1 MRYIK
6 DIKDGYTVQDVYL
19 CKTKNSATTKN
30 GKEYL
35 NVILADKTGNVLN
48 VSASAIVM
56 DFSLP

>member
-6 DIKDGYTVQDVYL
+6 DIKDGNAVQDVYL

-35 NVILADKTGNVLN
+35 NVILGDKTGNIDCKIWN
-48 VSASAIVM
+48 TDSAGIG
-56 DFSLP
+56 DF

>member
-6 DIKDGYTVQDVYL
+6 DIKDGYVVQDVYL

-35 NVILADKTGNVLN
+35 NVILADKNTQKNTFDIAN
-48 VSASAIVM
+48 IDKS
-56 DFSLP
+56 